1 MINFLNT
8 WSTYSPF
15 HSFIVPLVFV
25 ILILVQK
32 FIFLTFQQIIEAKK
46 EEKSHLKRTKKKQT
60 LSNHHNPKQI
70 RGDFGINELHLPR
83 GSH

>member
-15 HSFIVPLVFV
+15 YSFIVPLVFV

-32 FIFLTFQQIIEAKK
+32 IIFLTFQQIIEAEKERKVISKEQRKK
-46 EEKSHLKRTKKKQT
+46 
-60 LSNHHNPKQI
+60 NI
-70 RGDFGINELHLPR
+70 I
-83 GSH
+83 

>member
-15 HSFIVPLVFV
+15 YSFIVPLVFI

-32 FIFLTFQQIIEAKK
+32 IIFLTFQQIIETKK
-46 EEKSHLKRTKKKQT
+46 EEKSHLKKTKNKKKHYLITTIQ
-60 LSNHHNPKQI
+60 NK
-70 RGDFGINELHLPR
+70 
-83 GSH
+83 